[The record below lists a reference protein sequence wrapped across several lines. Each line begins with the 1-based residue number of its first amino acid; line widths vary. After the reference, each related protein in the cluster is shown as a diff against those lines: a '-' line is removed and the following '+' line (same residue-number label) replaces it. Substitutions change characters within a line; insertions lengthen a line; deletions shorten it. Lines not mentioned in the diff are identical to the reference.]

1 MSHRSRNALVFI
13 LVSFAVVGAVRADEP
28 DADDAAAT
36 AALIAKANAAAS
48 HSASHSQAEAN
59 KTASVTTIV
68 VNGGP
73 SADILRSA
81 RDAGFTIKIAN
92 GTTHFC
98 KTEAPVGTRLVAER
112 CMNEKQLTLFLDRAE
127 DQREKLSHQLGA
139 PASAP

>member
-1 MSHRSRNALVFI
+1 MSHRSWNALVFI
-13 LVSFAVVGAVRADEP
+13 LASFAAVGAVCADES

-36 AALIAKANAAAS
+36 AALIAKANAAAR
-48 HSASHSQAEAN
+48 HSQPEAN

-73 SADILRSA
+73 SDDILRSA
-81 RDAGFTIKIAN
+81 RFAGFTIKIAN

-112 CMNEKQLTLFLDRAE
+112 CMNEKQLALFLDRAE

>member
-1 MSHRSRNALVFI
+1 MSHGSRNALVLI
-13 LVSFAVVGAVRADEP
+13 VASFAVVGVIYADEP

-36 AALIAKANAAAS
+36 AALIAKANAAAG
-48 HSASHSQAEAN
+48 HSQPDAN
-59 KTASVTTIV
+59 KTAPVTTIV
-68 VNGGP
+68 VHGGP

-98 KTEAPVGTRLVAER
+98 KTEAAVGTRLPAEH
-112 CMNEKQLTLFLDRAE
+112 CMNEQQLALFFERAE

-139 PASAP
+139 PATAH